1 MAQRI
6 PDYIKKQLP
15 IPGLPVPEAKIRK
28 LTAEERLADLTHRLL
43 ALELEVSLLRILM
56 EKGDR
61 EHA

>member
-15 IPGLPVPEAKIRK
+15 IPGLPIPEPKSKPPTRDARILSLESKVRG
-28 LTAEERLADLTHRLL
+28 
-43 ALELEVSLLRILM
+43 LELEVSLLRILM

-61 EHA
+61 DHA